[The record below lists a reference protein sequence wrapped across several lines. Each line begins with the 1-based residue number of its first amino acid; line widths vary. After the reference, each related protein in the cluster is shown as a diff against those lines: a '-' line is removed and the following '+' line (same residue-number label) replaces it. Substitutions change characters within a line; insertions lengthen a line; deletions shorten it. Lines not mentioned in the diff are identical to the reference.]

1 MLALLFSIVYFYQNL
16 EITNMKKLLFIALG
30 IAIVSCN
37 KQETTASFKTAYV
50 DTEKLMKEN
59 QHAIDI
65 ENKYKMKSE
74 EMGRELETEAKQFQ
88 ADYESALRQAQAK
101 GPQWAQ
107 QKAAELQQ
115 REQKLN
121 IKQQSMYEE
130 IQNASNGE
138 LDSLVKDIKL
148 YIKDYGK
155 KNNYDYVYGTGLT
168 TPSILYAKDSYDI
181 TDELIKLL
189 NEKYNLS
196 SKDKSTEKEEV
207 KK

>member
-50 DTEKLMKEN
+50 DTEKLMKEH

>member
-1 MLALLFSIVYFYQNL
+1 
-16 EITNMKKLLFIALG
+16 MKKLLFVALG
-30 IAIVSCN
+30 FAILSCN
-37 KQETTASFKTAYV
+37 KQETPTGLKTAYV
-50 DTEKLMKEN
+50 DTEKLMKEH

-65 ENKYKMKSE
+65 ENKYKVKSE
-74 EMGRELETEAKQFQ
+74 EMGRELDAEAKQFQ
-88 ADYESALRQAQAK
+88 SDYQNALQQAQAK

-121 IKQQSMYEE
+121 IKQQSMYQE
-130 IQNASNGE
+130 IQNSSNAE

-155 KNNYDYVYGTGLT
+155 KNKYDYVYGTGLT
-168 TPSILYAKDSYDI
+168 SPSILYAKDSYDI
-181 TDELIKLL
+181 TDEIVKTL
-189 NEKYNLS
+189 NENY
-196 SKDKSTEKEEV
+196 KSTEVTKDADKEAV